1 MEVKSNI
8 KIKSI
13 KEPVQFG
20 LSLMLPSLLQ
30 GFKTPTYGDYE
41 RITGLMELFKKI
53 HAEQAKHVQT
63 IYDELS
69 IPEEESIDS
78 NHPLYSKVTNL
89 VLEGKSSV
97 MRSDLQVFSVKELN
111 AAVEG
116 SFNLSFADRR
126 LLMYWLVKEE
136 KAV

>member
-20 LSLMLPSLLQ
+20 ISFMLTSLLQ

-41 RITGLMELFKKI
+41 RISGLMDLFKKI
-53 HAEQAKHVQT
+53 HTEQAEHVRT
-63 IYDELS
+63 IYADLS
-69 IPEEESIDS
+69 LPEEESIDS
-78 NHPLYSKVTNL
+78 NHPLHSQVTNL
-89 VLEGKSSV
+89 VMEGKSSV
-97 MRSDLQVFSVKELN
+97 MRSDLQVFSMKELN

-116 SFNLSFADRR
+116 SFNLSFSDRR

-136 KAV
+136 KAA